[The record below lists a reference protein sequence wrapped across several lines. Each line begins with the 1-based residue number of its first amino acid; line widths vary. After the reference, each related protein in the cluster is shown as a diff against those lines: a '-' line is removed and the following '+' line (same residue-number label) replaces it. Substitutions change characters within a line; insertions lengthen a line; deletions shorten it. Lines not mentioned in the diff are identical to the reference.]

1 MIKFRQSRTDNPFQ
15 GPKPHGKV
23 MRERRKA
30 KGKERA
36 DPEDDLEISELPEQF
51 HNSLNLAWSIVGRD
65 TIGGPNQ
72 RRHRWSKLIHKTD
85 ELHTLVNTDLVEPD
99 LDRRFSHLFQVIP
112 AHTQRTSAPTRPTP
126 ALPTRF
132 SSAALA
138 ESQDVFRALARVEA
152 ALPANQVSA
161 AASRAARDV

>member
-1 MIKFRQSRTDNPFQ
+1 
-15 GPKPHGKV
+15 

-72 RRHRWSKLIHKTD
+72 RRHRWSKLIHKVCPQ
-85 ELHTLVNTDLVEPD
+85 H
-99 LDRRFSHLFQVIP
+99 
-112 AHTQRTSAPTRPTP
+112 
-126 ALPTRF
+126 
-132 SSAALA
+132 SSMH
-138 ESQDVFRALARVEA
+138 SC
-152 ALPANQVSA
+152 SI
-161 AASRAARDV
+161 